1 MQYRRKSIKQVT
13 RESERGRAWRA
24 AHQPCKQCYETNSPP
39 SHSEE
44 RHPNQHSLKPTTN
57 ITSATTPGEASAS
70 AGNSNTG
77 VKTKSMTKS
86 APICTPENMKSHE
99 PESCQPLNPTAEP
112 VYMESICMTN
122 QHDSSLLAVDS
133 ENLSISV
140 RNSSSGSR
148 YDHYCSVNIDST
160 NSDSPADPRDS
171 DSDDQCSLESLQHNT
186 ATVHHSPDTSAE
198 ENIIDNTSEHDSP
211 IIQTKS
217 K

>member
-1 MQYRRKSIKQVT
+1 
-13 RESERGRAWRA
+13 
-24 AHQPCKQCYETNSPP
+24 
-39 SHSEE
+39 
-44 RHPNQHSLKPTTN
+44 
-57 ITSATTPGEASAS
+57 
-70 AGNSNTG
+70 
-77 VKTKSMTKS
+77 
-86 APICTPENMKSHE
+86 
-99 PESCQPLNPTAEP
+99 
-112 VYMESICMTN
+112 MTN

-148 YDHYCSVNIDST
+148 YDHHCSVNIDST